1 MNKKLIGIF
10 FTVGVFLTGC
20 EKASNQTTTLTIP
33 SQANNLLHQTS
44 QSDIDEL
51 ANELEVEFT
60 LLSNVVTEQCDKT
73 KTDGL
78 CFEASIS
85 LTAKKTI
92 LATGW
97 EIYFSQIAPLHN
109 FDSEEFTLKHING
122 DLHTLAPTE
131 KFKGFIEGERKT
143 ITFRAS
149 FWSLAE
155 SDIMPNYIIRADNLV
170 ARVIESTKAKVDPE
184 TQMEYVPYVNDYTD
198 YKNHF
203 KRTQDDKTPWLDS
216 IGFYQRNSA
225 LGEALLDVSNV
236 IIPTPK
242 LVQYPDEKGHLDLSK
257 GININFGNVEKSQ
270 VTAALVRLSLFGITQ
285 NSSGVDVKLSIK
297 EDKSKMIG
305 SYLFDVDSAGISII
319 GVDNNGVF
327 NGLQSLASLITIAK
341 KSVPF
346 IHIMDEPLYEFRGLL
361 VDTARNFRSKAFILK
376 LLDQMAAY
384 KLNKL
389 HLHMGEDEGWRLEI
403 PGLPELTEISS
414 KRCLDIDEQSCLMP
428 QLGAGVDITTEVN
441 GFYSVSDYTEILQA
455 ATARHIQVLPSLDMP
470 GHSRAAIKAMS
481 ARYNKFSMLEDKEK
495 AEQYLLHD
503 PTDLTKYS
511 SVQFYKDNT
520 INACQE
526 SSYRFIEK
534 VMTEVQKIHADAG
547 QPLSRYHIGADETA
561 GAWLESDV
569 CKSFIANNEHG
580 VTKMSELG
588 AYFVERVSNMISDMG
603 IEPAAWSDGLEHTR
617 KENMP
622 AVVQANAW
630 EHLPWGGHTKVNELA
645 NRNWQ
650 IVLSIPDVTY
660 FDFPYEA
667 DPKEHGYYWA
677 SRRTNTEKV
686 FQFMPQNLPI
696 HAEFWLDRQD
706 QPYVSDDTI
715 QKDENGNIIH
725 HPLEQGRS
733 FLGIQGQLWGE
744 NVRTDNVAEYKI
756 FPRVIALAERAWH
769 KASWAV
775 PYNYM
780 GYKYSQDSQ
789 VFNPKMQLER
799 DQQWQLFANALGQ
812 KELPKLDLADVKYR
826 LPTVGAKIDKGL
838 LYANSTF
845 PGLPI
850 EYQEQGKEWTLYT
863 QPVKVT
869 SQVKI
874 RTATINNVRKG
885 RSVLVKDN

>member
-1 MNKKLIGIF
+1 MNKKLLAIF
-10 FTVGVFLTGC
+10 FTAGVMLAGC
-20 EKASNQTTTLTIP
+20 EKATEQSATSVITAP
-33 SQANNLLHQTS
+33 ANDELHQVN
-44 QSDIDEL
+44 QSDLDEL
-51 ANELEVEFT
+51 ANELEVKFT
-60 LLSNVVTEQCDKT
+60 LISNAVPDKCDKT

-85 LTAKKTI
+85 LTSDKTI

-109 FDSEEFTLKHING
+109 FDSKEFTLKHING
-122 DLHTLAPTE
+122 DLHTLTPTE
-131 KFKGFIEGERKT
+131 KFKGFIAGESKT

-155 SDIMPNYIIRADNLV
+155 SDIMPNYIVRADNLT
-170 ARVIESTKAKVDPE
+170 ARVIENTRAKIDPD

-203 KRTQDDKTPWLDS
+203 KRTKDDKTPWLDS
-216 IGFYQRNSA
+216 VGFYQRNSA
-225 LGEALLDVSNV
+225 LGEKMLDVSNV

-242 LVQYPDEKGHLDLSK
+242 LVQYPEQSGQLDLSK
-257 GININFGNVEKSQ
+257 GINIHYGNTEKQQ
-270 VTAALVRLSLFGITQ
+270 VNAAIDRLSLFGIQ
-285 NSSGVDVKLSIK
+285 QSSTGTDVKLSVK
-297 EDKSKMIG
+297 ADPSKMIG
-305 SYLFDVDSAGISII
+305 SYSFDIDTAGISIV

-327 NGLQSLASLITIAK
+327 NGLQSLASLISLNK
-341 KSVPF
+341 KTVPYV
-346 IHIMDEPLYEFRGLL
+346 HIVDEPLYEFRGMLI
-361 VDTARNFRSKAFILK
+361 DTARNFRSKAFILK

-414 KRCLDIDEQSCLMP
+414 KRCFDLTEQSCLMP
-428 QLGAGVDITTEVN
+428 QLGAGVDSASEVN
-441 GFYSVSDYTEILQA
+441 GFYSVEDYSEILQA

-470 GHSRAAIKAMS
+470 GHSRAAIKAMA
-481 ARYNKFSMLEDKEK
+481 ARYNKYSMLEDKEK

-503 PTDLTKYS
+503 PNDVTEYS

-534 VMTEVQKIHADAG
+534 VMTEVQKIHAAAG
-547 QPLSRYHIGADETA
+547 QPLTRYHIGADETA

-569 CKSFIANNEHG
+569 CKTFIANNEHG
-580 VTKMSELG
+580 VTEMSELG

-603 IEPAAWSDGLEHTR
+603 IEPAAWSDGLEHTK

-630 EHLPWGGHTKVNELA
+630 DHLPWGGHTKVNELA

-686 FQFMPQNLPI
+686 FQFMPQNLPV

-706 QPYVSDDTI
+706 QPYVSDDTV
-715 QKDENGNIIH
+715 QKDENGKVIH
-725 HPLEQGRS
+725 QPLEQGRS
-733 FLGIQGQLWGE
+733 FLGIQGQLWSE

-775 PYNYM
+775 PYNYI
-780 GYKYSQDSQ
+780 GYKYSQNSQ
-789 VFNPKMQLER
+789 VFSQEMRSER
-799 DQQWQLFANALGQ
+799 DRQWQLFANALGQ
-812 KELPKLDLADVKYR
+812 KEFPKLDLAEIKYR
-826 LPTVGAKIDKGL
+826 LPTVGAKIEDGFL
-838 LYANSTF
+838 FANSTF

-850 EYQEQGKEWTLYT
+850 EYQEQGKAWQQYS
-863 QPVKVT
+863 QPMKVA
-869 SQVKI
+869 SSVKI
-874 RTATINNVRKG
+874 RATTVNQTRKG
-885 RSVLVKDN
+885 RSVAVNHN

>member
-1 MNKKLIGIF
+1 MNKKLLGIL

-20 EKASNQTTTLTIP
+20 EKASEQSVSLAESAELKDEFHQVNQADL
-33 SQANNLLHQTS
+33 
-44 QSDIDEL
+44 DEL
-51 ANELEVEFT
+51 SNELKIEFT
-60 LLSNVVTEQCDKT
+60 LLSNAVADKCDKT

-85 LTAKKTI
+85 LMAPKTI

-122 DLHTLAPTE
+122 DLHTLTPTN
-131 KFKGFIEGERKT
+131 KFKGFIKGERKT

-170 ARVIESTKAKVDPE
+170 ARVIESTRAKIDPE
-184 TQMEYVPYVNDYTD
+184 TSMEFVPYVNEYTD

-203 KRTQDDKTPWLDS
+203 KRTKGDATPWLDS
-216 IGFYQRNSA
+216 VGFYQRNSA
-225 LGEALLDVSNV
+225 LGDSLLDVSNV

-242 LVQYPDEKGHLDLSK
+242 VVKYPDENGQLDLSK
-257 GININFGNVEKSQ
+257 GINIHYGNTEKS
-270 VTAALVRLSLFGITQ
+270 LVNVAISRLSSFGITQ
-285 NSSGVDVKLSIK
+285 DLSGVDVKLSVK
-297 EDKSKMIG
+297 NDSSKMIG
-305 SYLFDVDSAGISII
+305 SYSFDIDSAGISII

-327 NGLQSLASLITIAK
+327 NGLQSLASLVSLAK

-346 IHIMDEPLYEFRGLL
+346 IHIMDEPLYEFRGML

-403 PGLPELTEISS
+403 PGLPELTDISS
-414 KRCLDIDEQSCLMP
+414 KRCLDLDEQSCLMP
-428 QLGAGVDITTEVN
+428 QLGAGVNTSSEVN

-470 GHSRAAIKAMS
+470 GHSRAAIKAMT
-481 ARYNKFSMLEDKEK
+481 ARYNKYSMMEDKEK

-534 VMTEVQKIHADAG
+534 VMIEVQKIHADAG
-547 QPLSRYHIGADETA
+547 QPLTRYHIGADETA

-569 CKSFIANNEHG
+569 CKLFIANNEHG

-603 IEPAAWSDGLEHTR
+603 IEPAAWSDGLEHTK

-686 FQFMPQNLPI
+686 FQFMPQNLPV

-706 QPYVSDDTI
+706 QPYVSDDTV
-715 QKDENGNIIH
+715 QKDENGNVIH
-725 HPLEQGRS
+725 QPLEQGRS

-775 PYNYM
+775 PYNYI
-780 GYKYSQDSQ
+780 GYKYSQNSQ
-789 VFNPKMQLER
+789 VFNQTMKTER
-799 DQQWQLFANALGQ
+799 DHQWQIFANALGQ

-826 LPTVGAKIDKGL
+826 LPTVGARIDEGI

-850 EYQEQGKEWTLYT
+850 EYQEQDKEWRAYT

-874 RTATINNVRKG
+874 RTTTVNKERKS
-885 RSVLVKDN
+885 RFVVVKGN

>member
-1 MNKKLIGIF
+1 MNNKLFGLV
-10 FTVGVFLTGC
+10 FTVLIFLTGC
-20 EKASNQTTTLTIP
+20 EKSAEPLINSSTLAANEAPSLANQTDVD
-33 SQANNLLHQTS
+33 Q
-44 QSDIDEL
+44 L
-51 ANELEVEFT
+51 ANELKVEFT
-60 LLSNVVTEQCDKT
+60 LVSNTVNDKCDKT
-73 KTDGL
+73 KTAGL

-85 LTAKKTI
+85 LMSPKTI

-109 FDSEEFTLKHING
+109 FDGEEFTLTHLNG
-122 DLHTLAPTE
+122 DLHKLTPTE
-131 KFKGFIEGERKT
+131 KFKGFVAGERKT

-155 SDIMPNYIIRADNLV
+155 SDVMPNYIIRADNLI
-170 ARVIESTKAKVDPE
+170 ARIIESTKAKIDPE
-184 TQMEYVPYVNDYTD
+184 TQMEFVPYVNDYTD

-203 KRTQDDKTPWLDS
+203 KRTKNDKTPWLDS
-216 IGFYQRNSA
+216 VGFYQRNSA
-225 LGEALLDVSNV
+225 INEKLLDVSNV

-242 LVQYPDEKGHLDLSK
+242 SVQYPEQQGQLDLSK
-257 GININFGNVEKSQ
+257 GINIDFGNTEKSQ
-270 VTAALVRLSLFGITQ
+270 VNAAVERINLFGIVQ
-285 NSSGVDVKLSIK
+285 NSSGADVKLSVK
-297 EDKSKMIG
+297 EDNSKMIG
-305 SYLFDVDSAGISII
+305 SYSFNIDSSGIAIV

-327 NGLQSLASLITIAK
+327 NGLQSLASLMSLTK
-341 KSVPF
+341 KSVPYL
-346 IHIMDEPLYEFRGLL
+346 HIIDEPLYEFRGML

-403 PGLPELTEISS
+403 PGLPELTDISS
-414 KRCLDIDEQSCLMP
+414 KRCFDLDEKSCLMP
-428 QLGAGVDITTEVN
+428 QLGAGVDSNTEVN
-441 GFYSVSDYTEILQA
+441 GFYSVEDYTEILQA

-470 GHSRAAIKAMS
+470 GHSRAAIKAMA
-481 ARYNKFSMLEDKEK
+481 ARYSKYSLLEDKEK

-503 PTDLTKYS
+503 PTDVTQYS

-547 QPLSRYHIGADETA
+547 QPLTRYHIGADETA
-561 GAWLESDV
+561 GAWLESEV
-569 CKSFIANNEHG
+569 CKAFIVNNERG
-580 VTKMSELG
+580 VKAMSELG

-603 IEPAAWSDGLEHTR
+603 IEPAAWSDGLEHTK

-630 EHLPWGGHTKVNELA
+630 DHLPWGGHTKVNELA

-706 QPYVSDDTI
+706 QPYVSDDTV
-715 QKDENGNIIH
+715 QKDEEGKVIH
-725 HPLEQGRS
+725 QPLEQGRS

-744 NVRTDNVAEYKI
+744 NVRTDTVAEYKI

-775 PYNYM
+775 PYNYI

-789 VFNPKMQLER
+789 VFSQELQRER
-799 DQQWQLFANALGQ
+799 DHQWQLFANALGQ
-812 KELPKLDLADVKYR
+812 KEFPKLELADIKYR
-826 LPTVGAKIDKGL
+826 LPTVGAKIDEGVL
-838 LYANSTF
+838 SANIAF
-845 PGLPI
+845 PGLVI
-850 EYQEQGKEWTLYT
+850 EYQEQGKKWQKYE
-863 QPVKVT
+863 QPVEVA
-869 SQVKI
+869 SSVKI
-874 RTATINNVRKG
+874 RTTTTNGNRKG
-885 RSVLVKDN
+885 RSVVVNGN